1 MKAQWLKL
9 AARIDA
15 LTLRE
20 RVLLFAAAVAV
31 LVLFAYFF
39 VFGPLFA
46 KQAALRLQIS
56 QQQNHLTSIDGEIT
70 QKVQAYQID
79 PDAPTRAR
87 ILAVKTEMAQLDDR
101 LRAMQR
107 GLVAPER
114 ITPLL
119 ESILRTHGKLQLVSM
134 RSLQPGAA
142 ADNAPAPAPPAA
154 VQPQPKEAT
163 ILSGIF
169 AAASPS
175 PAKPAAPA
183 PAKPAELIYRHGV
196 ELTVRGNYLD
206 LVGYMSA
213 LEAMPAQLFWGK
225 AQLDVEQYPA
235 SRLTLTLYTLSL
247 DSQWM
252 KL

>member
-1 MKAQWLKL
+1 VKEQWLKL

-20 RVLLFAAAVAV
+20 RVLLFVSAVTV
-31 LVLFAYFF
+31 LVFSAYFF
-39 VFGPLFA
+39 VFGPMFK

-56 QQQNHLTSIDGEIT
+56 QQQNNLAGIDGEIT

-79 PDAPTRAR
+79 PDAPTRER

-114 ITPLL
+114 IAPLL
-119 ESILRTHGKLQLVSM
+119 ESILRTYGKLQLVSV
-134 RSLQPGAA
+134 RSLQPGA
-142 ADNAPAPAPPAA
+142 PASNTPAPPAA
-154 VQPQPKEAT
+154 AQPQSKETT
-163 ILSGIF
+163 ILAGIF
-169 AAASPS
+169 AQSNA
-175 PAKPAAPA
+175 PAKTAAPA
-183 PAKPAELIYRHGV
+183 PAKPAELLYRHGV
-196 ELTVRGNYLD
+196 ELIVRGNYLD
-206 LVGYMSA
+206 LVSYMSA

-235 SRLTLTLYTLSL
+235 SRLTLTLFTLSL